1 MYEGYFEIPHS
12 ILGYTGRIYVDI
24 LKNKVA
30 KVALIYTCPIVS
42 KKVVETGVTQKSLLI
57 TDTIVLRMDEAS
69 SEQPKTSKITGDI
82 TIKGYGIGRFYLVK
96 STYNFE
102 TIPNYECIIL

>member
-24 LKNKVA
+24 LKDKIA
-30 KVALIYTCPIVS
+30 KVALIYTCPVIS
-42 KKVVETGVTQKSLLI
+42 KKIVENGVTQKSLLI
-57 TDTIVLRMDEAS
+57 TDTIVLRMDEDTN
-69 SEQPKTSKITGDI
+69 EKNKITGDI

-102 TIPNYECIIL
+102 NIPNYECIIL

>member
-24 LKNKVA
+24 LKDKIA
-30 KVALIYTCPIVS
+30 KVALIYTCPVIS
-42 KKVVETGVTQKSLLI
+42 KKIVENGVTQKSLLI
-57 TDTIVLRMDEAS
+57 TDTIVLRMDEDTN
-69 SEQPKTSKITGDI
+69 EKNKITGDI

-96 STYNFE
+96 STYKFE
-102 TIPNYECIIL
+102 NIPNYECIIL

>member
-12 ILGYTGRIYVDI
+12 ILGYAGRIYVDI
-24 LKNKVA
+24 LKDKVA
-30 KVALIYTCPIVS
+30 KVALIYTCPVIS
-42 KKVVETGVTQKSLLI
+42 KKIVENGVTQKSLLI
-57 TDTIVLRMDEAS
+57 TDTIVLRMDEDTN
-69 SEQPKTSKITGDI
+69 EQPKTNKITGDI

-102 TIPNYECIIL
+102 NIPNYECIIL